1 MSNKLGFHLV
11 THLSVAPACL
21 CIMYTY
27 TICKTNFFVA
37 FLLFIK
43 W

>member
-21 CIMYTY
+21 CI
-27 TICKTNFFVA
+27 ICTRTPFAKQIS
-37 FLLFIK
+37 LWLFCCL
-43 W
+43 